1 VSGVAIIAQ
10 RFERG
15 RNRLKL
21 EVSSMD
27 AKTIK
32 TLTTRV
38 LLALGPGIRVV
49 KDERTMTDTERME
62 RTTGNEQG

>member
-1 VSGVAIIAQ
+1 MNGVAIISQ

-15 RNRLKL
+15 RNRLKV

-27 AKTIK
+27 ADTIK

-49 KDERTMTDTERME
+49 RDEQTMQDTEKME
-62 RTTGNEQG
+62 RTRTDEQG